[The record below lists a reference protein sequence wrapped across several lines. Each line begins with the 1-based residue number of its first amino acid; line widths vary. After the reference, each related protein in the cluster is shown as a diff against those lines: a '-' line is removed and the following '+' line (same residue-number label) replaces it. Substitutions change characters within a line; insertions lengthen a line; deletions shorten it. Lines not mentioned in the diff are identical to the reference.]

1 MIVTGW
7 TYVYWI
13 IVLLRLL
20 HDHKLEPS
28 QTRQKCTKTN
38 MQKYQQFLICL
49 HKKYASKNT
58 AIGKTNMIYCNSN
71 KRQSY
76 RLMPGTYKRYGVK
89 MLISFNS
96 FVFFYYWEPF
106 GDFLRRREH
115 LLETYKPGTIWKKGM
130 RDAEVVSDWT
140 I

>member
-1 MIVTGW
+1 
-7 TYVYWI
+7 
-13 IVLLRLL
+13 
-20 HDHKLEPS
+20 
-28 QTRQKCTKTN
+28 

-76 RLMPGTYKRYGVK
+76 RLMAGTYKRYGVK

-96 FVFFYYWEPF
+96 FVF
-106 GDFLRRREH
+106 
-115 LLETYKPGTIWKKGM
+115 LLLGAFWGLPKKKGTLI
-130 RDAEVVSDWT
+130 RDVQTWNNLKKRNARCRSS
-140 I
+140 